1 MGLPG
6 FTADVVFW
14 AWWGGDS
21 SDGETWRHV
30 VLDVLLFE
38 DDRELSELEVM
49 VRYIRSCT
57 VTQSSYPAVC
67 TKAQLRTRVRQRGA
81 RCCKAVGSIL
91 CLYAGYCRCR
101 TWQGV

>member
-21 SDGETWRHV
+21 SDGETWRHID
-30 VLDVLLFE
+30 LYVLLFE

-49 VRYIRSCT
+49 VGIY
-57 VTQSSYPAVC
+57 A
-67 TKAQLRTRVRQRGA
+67 RVQ
-81 RCCKAVGSIL
+81 
-91 CLYAGYCRCR
+91 
-101 TWQGV
+101 

>member
-21 SDGETWRHV
+21 SDGETWRHID
-30 VLDVLLFE
+30 LYVLLFE

-49 VRYIRSCT
+49 VGYIRSCT
-57 VTQSSYPAVC
+57 LTQSSYPAVC
-67 TKAQLRTRVRQRGA
+67 TTAQLKNPSSAAGCTVLPGSGIDPVAICRV
-81 RCCKAVGSIL
+81 L
-91 CLYAGYCRCR
+91 
-101 TWQGV
+101 